1 MSKELLYAT
10 KLEASTDMRIETMAR
25 HMREAYRGI
34 RRNSWMSFAAISAV
48 AVTLFIFGIFLIF
61 AFNVNYMTKELNKQV
76 AIRAAFSAQVTDA
89 AQNDV
94 LKQVQNIPGVKHA
107 ELVPKE
113 KGLRMMKE
121 SWGPDGEEF
130 FKGLDGEGK
139 NPLPDIILVEP
150 ERPEQIK
157 ELQSQLLKFDEIEE
171 VESGE
176 GVTDR
181 LLNFSSMVRNVILV
195 FGLGLAIL
203 AAFLISNTIKLTII
217 ARKREIEIQRLVG
230 ASNWFIRWPFFIEG
244 AFIGIVGAIFPTIVV
259 LALYQ
264 IAYMTLGAGEA
275 SSILKMMPIL
285 SLGVYVAL
293 CTFALGA
300 AIGVLGSIMSVRR
313 FLKV

>member
-1 MSKELLYAT
+1 MK
-10 KLEASTDMRIETMAR
+10 IETLMR
-25 HMREAYRGI
+25 HFREAYRGV
-34 RRNSWMSFAAISAV
+34 RRNTWMSFAAISAV

-61 AFNVNYMTKELNKQV
+61 AFNVRYMTQELNKQV
-76 AIRAAFSAQVTDA
+76 AVRASFSPQVTDA
-89 AQNDV
+89 AQRDV
-94 LKQVQNIPGVKHA
+94 LTQVKQLPGVKNA

-121 SWGPDGEEF
+121 EWGQDGEEF

-139 NPLPDIILVEP
+139 NPLPDIVLVEP
-150 ERPEQIK
+150 QKPEQVTDLK
-157 ELQSQLLKFDEIEE
+157 SKLAKFDEIEE
-171 VESGE
+171 VEAGE

-181 LLNFSSMVRNVILV
+181 LLKLSSMVRNIILV

-244 AFIGIVGAIFPTIVV
+244 AFIGVVGAVFPTVIV

-264 IAYMTLGAGEA
+264 IAYTTLGAGDA
-275 SSILKMMPIL
+275 SSILKMMPVV
-285 SLGVYVAL
+285 SLGIYVAL
-293 CTFALGA
+293 SIFALGA
-300 AIGVLGSIMSVRR
+300 AIGVWGSIISVRR
-313 FLKV
+313 FLKI